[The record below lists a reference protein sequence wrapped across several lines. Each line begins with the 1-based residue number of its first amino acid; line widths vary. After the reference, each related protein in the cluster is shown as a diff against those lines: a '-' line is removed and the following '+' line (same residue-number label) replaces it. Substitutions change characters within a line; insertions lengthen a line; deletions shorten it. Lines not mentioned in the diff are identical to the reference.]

1 MQSLEKTYNLI
12 SSFLTKVINSGISI
26 LKLLIQADFNLKLTS
41 TSDNQKCVIL
51 GNGPSLGKSLIE
63 YEKDLQETPLICVN
77 LFALTKEYEILKPKY
92 YIMHDPGLWF
102 IESDLTRKI
111 GTAIKEKTNWNVTI
125 YVPYKARKSKFIQNL
140 ESQFVTV
147 SFYNYSI
154 FKGFQ
159 SLANYLFKKNLAMP
173 QCQNVLVA
181 SLFLAINIGFKN
193 IYFIGADHTWHENL
207 IVNQDNIL
215 CIKDVHYYDE
225 GAEIKH
231 KPFYKGLHM
240 KDTFKVAE
248 IFETWTKVFKGYGVI
263 SEYSKYTNT
272 NIFNASEVSFIDSF
286 ERRKIS

>member
-1 MQSLEKTYNLI
+1 MLSLENTYKSI
-12 SSFLTKVINSGISI
+12 STFLTKVISSGVSI
-26 LKLLIQADFNLKLTS
+26 LKLLIQSNFSLNLASHK
-41 TSDNQKCVIL
+41 DNQKCVIL

-63 YEKDLQETPLICVN
+63 YEKELQETPLICVN
-77 LFALTKEYEILKPKY
+77 LFALTKDYETLKPKY
-92 YIMHDPGLWF
+92 YVMHDPGLWF
-102 IESDLTRKI
+102 SEGDLTKKI
-111 GTAIKEKTNWNVTI
+111 GAAIKEKTKWPITI
-125 YVPYKARKSKFIQNL
+125 YVPYKARKSKFIQDL

-225 GAEIKH
+225 GTEIRH
-231 KPFYKGLHM
+231 KPFYKGLHV

-248 IFETWTKVFKGYGVI
+248 IFETWAKVFKGYGVI

-272 NIFNASEVSFIDSF
+272 HIFNASEVSFIDAF